1 MIIHIQHQKKQKKI
15 KKKLDLDELTKWR
28 YKSEEE
34 KSVIKNINTLYES
47 WEKV

>member
-1 MIIHIQHQKKQKKI
+1 MVIQHQKKQKKI
-15 KKKLDLDELTKWR
+15 KKKLDADGLTKWR

-47 WEKV
+47 REKV